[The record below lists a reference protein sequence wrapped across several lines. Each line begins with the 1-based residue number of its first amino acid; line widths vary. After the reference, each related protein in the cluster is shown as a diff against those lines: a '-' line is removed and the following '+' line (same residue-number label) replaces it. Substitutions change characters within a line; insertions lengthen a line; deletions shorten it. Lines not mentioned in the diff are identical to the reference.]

1 MGKDGPGREII
12 VEPLRIPAPIELPK
26 APAAPPAPAAPVKA
40 PSGP

>member
-1 MGKDGPGREII
+1 MGKDGPGREIT